1 MNAAATRSAAC
12 GGGSSCPSSP
22 LQQKAARL
30 TPPTSGR
37 STPLPSLT
45 LPPLALP
52 RAAAALAALSLDVP
66 AAAATAAPIEDA
78 SRVAAA
84 AVRDPIEAENEALA
98 EFVSWLIANGALV
111 SVVYSCFVR
120 GER

>member
-1 MNAAATRSAAC
+1 M
-12 GGGSSCPSSP
+12 P
-22 LQQKAARL
+22 
-30 TPPTSGR
+30 
-37 STPLPSLT
+37 PLPRQMSDE
-45 LPPLALP
+45 
-52 RAAAALAALSLDVP
+52 ALAALSLDVP